1 LILIF
6 IVLNMKM
13 NKIIIIITVFVFS
26 VSLAQN
32 TTILFLRDGSII
44 QGTITHEKPNKIF
57 LKTEM
62 GFVQIKPEDIIGRE
76 DLAKKGD
83 LTYMSDQIE
92 FVRRYVENLSGK
104 TISWKDS
111 LQNKID
117 NLYQVYKG
125 FEILQ
130 QEFEADLL
138 RLHTKDQEKSK
149 QLLEVAHDI
158 IEHEVDISLNRQ
170 NLGLVEDTISY
181 INNGLSVAEDNLAK
195 NINQTYV
202 LSGSTANMMD
212 DIDAVSKEI
221 INNKSQIDI
230 MSGSVANL
238 YREVQRVEKSFEFIN
253 RSIKENRGSI
263 GLNQES
269 INANHNAI
277 IELGNSLDK
286 KIDALHD
293 SLKVSQNELVSTM
306 ELLWKQNKK
315 SLNDINET
323 FNDSLYSVN
332 RRIKTI
338 DIKAGDV
345 SGDLEVYITE
355 LKASIENI
363 NKAIATI
370 NGNISG
376 IERNVDGVS
385 SKLEVLSTQV
395 SKIKKK

>member
-1 LILIF
+1 
-6 IVLNMKM
+6 M
-13 NKIIIIITVFVFS
+13 KIIKIIFFLVI
-26 VSLAQN
+26 VSLSMGFSQN

-57 LKTEM
+57 LKTDM

-104 TISWKDS
+104 TVSWKDS

-117 NLYQVYKG
+117 NLYQIYKG

-149 QLLEVAHDI
+149 QMLEITHDI
-158 IEHEVDISLNRQ
+158 VEHEVDISLNRQ
-170 NLGLVEDTISY
+170 NIGLVGDTINY
-181 INNGLSVAEDNLAK
+181 INNGLTIAEDNLAK
-195 NINQTYV
+195 NINQTFV
-202 LSGSTANMMD
+202 LSGSTANIMD
-212 DIDAVSKEI
+212 DIGAVSDELT
-221 INNKSQIDI
+221 NNKSQIDI

-277 IELGNSLDK
+277 IELGNAIDK
-286 KIDALHD
+286 KIESLHD

-315 SLNDINET
+315 SVSDVNET

-332 RRIKTI
+332 RKVKKI
-338 DIKAGDV
+338 DNKVDDID
-345 SGDLEVYITE
+345 GDLEVYITE

-363 NKAIATI
+363 NKAIAVI

-385 SKLEVLSTQV
+385 SKLETLSTQV

>member
-1 LILIF
+1 
-6 IVLNMKM
+6 MKM
-13 NKIIIIITVFVFS
+13 NKIIIIITTFVFS
-26 VSLAQN
+26 ISLAQN

-104 TISWKDS
+104 TVSWKDS

-149 QLLEVAHDI
+149 QLLEITHDI
-158 IEHEVDISLNRQ
+158 VEHEVDISLNRQ
-170 NLGLVEDTISY
+170 NIGLVGDTIGY

-212 DIDAVSKEI
+212 DIDAVSNEI
-221 INNKSQIDI
+221 TNNRSQIDI

-315 SLNDINET
+315 SVNDINET

-332 RRIKTI
+332 RKVKTI
-338 DIKAGDV
+338 DTKVSDV

-370 NGNISG
+370 NGSISG

-385 SKLEVLSTQV
+385 SKLEALSTQV

>member
-1 LILIF
+1 
-6 IVLNMKM
+6 MKM
-13 NKIIIIITVFVFS
+13 NKIIIIITMFVFS

-104 TISWKDS
+104 TVSWKDS

-149 QLLEVAHDI
+149 QLLEITHDI
-158 IEHEVDISLNRQ
+158 VEHEVDISLNRQ
-170 NLGLVEDTISY
+170 NIGLVGDTIGY

-212 DIDAVSKEI
+212 DIDAVSNEI
-221 INNKSQIDI
+221 TNNKSQIDI

-315 SLNDINET
+315 SVNDINET

-332 RRIKTI
+332 RRVKTI
-338 DIKAGDV
+338 DTKVGDV

-370 NGNISG
+370 NGSISG

-385 SKLEVLSTQV
+385 SKLEALSTQV

>member
-1 LILIF
+1 
-6 IVLNMKM
+6 M
-13 NKIIIIITVFVFS
+13 KIIKIIFFLVI
-26 VSLAQN
+26 VSLSMGFSQN

-57 LKTEM
+57 LKTDM

-104 TISWKDS
+104 TVSWKDS

-117 NLYQVYKG
+117 NLYQIYKG

-149 QLLEVAHDI
+149 QMLEITHDI
-158 IEHEVDISLNRQ
+158 VEHEVDISLNRQ
-170 NLGLVEDTISY
+170 NIGLVGDTINH
-181 INNGLSVAEDNLAK
+181 INNGLSIAEDNLAK
-195 NINQTYV
+195 NINQTFV
-202 LSGSTANMMD
+202 LSGSTANIMD
-212 DIDAVSKEI
+212 DIGAVSDELT
-221 INNKSQIDI
+221 NNKSQIDI

-277 IELGNSLDK
+277 IELGNAIDK
-286 KIDALHD
+286 KIESLHD

-315 SLNDINET
+315 SVSDVNET

-332 RRIKTI
+332 RKVKKI
-338 DIKAGDV
+338 DNKVDDID
-345 SGDLEVYITE
+345 GDLEVYITE

-363 NKAIATI
+363 NKAIAVI

-385 SKLEVLSTQV
+385 SKLETLSTQV

>member
-1 LILIF
+1 
-6 IVLNMKM
+6 M
-13 NKIIIIITVFVFS
+13 KIIKIIFFLIIAQSSMGFS
-26 VSLAQN
+26 QN

-57 LKTEM
+57 LKTDM

-104 TISWKDS
+104 TVSWKDS

-117 NLYQVYKG
+117 NLYQIYKG

-138 RLHTKDQEKSK
+138 RLHSKDQEKSK
-149 QLLEVAHDI
+149 QLLEITHDI
-158 IEHEVDISLNRQ
+158 VEHEVDISLNRQ
-170 NLGLVEDTISY
+170 NIGLVGDTINY
-181 INNGLSVAEDNLAK
+181 INNGLTIAEDNLAK
-195 NINQTYV
+195 NINQTFV
-202 LSGSTANMMD
+202 LSGSTANIMD
-212 DIDAVSKEI
+212 DIGAVSNELT
-221 INNKSQIDI
+221 NNKSQIDI

-277 IELGNSLDK
+277 IELGNAIDK
-286 KIDALHD
+286 KIESLHD

-315 SLNDINET
+315 SVSDVNET

-332 RRIKTI
+332 RKVKKI
-338 DIKAGDV
+338 DNKVDDID
-345 SGDLEVYITE
+345 GDLEVYITE

-363 NKAIATI
+363 NKAIAVI

-385 SKLEVLSTQV
+385 SKLEILSTQV

>member
-1 LILIF
+1 
-6 IVLNMKM
+6 MKM
-13 NKIIIIITVFVFS
+13 NKIIIIITMLVFS

-104 TISWKDS
+104 TVSWKDS

-149 QLLEVAHDI
+149 QLLEITHDI
-158 IEHEVDISLNRQ
+158 VEHEVDISLNRQ
-170 NLGLVEDTISY
+170 NIGLVGDTIGY

-212 DIDAVSKEI
+212 DIDAVSNEI
-221 INNKSQIDI
+221 TNNKSQIDI

-315 SLNDINET
+315 SVNDINET

-332 RRIKTI
+332 RRVKTI
-338 DIKAGDV
+338 DTKVSDV

-370 NGNISG
+370 NGSISG

-385 SKLEVLSTQV
+385 SKLEALSTQV

>member
-1 LILIF
+1 
-6 IVLNMKM
+6 M
-13 NKIIIIITVFVFS
+13 KIIKIIFFLVIVSSSMGFS
-26 VSLAQN
+26 QN

-57 LKTEM
+57 LKTDM

-104 TISWKDS
+104 TVSWKDS

-117 NLYQVYKG
+117 NLYQIYKG

-149 QLLEVAHDI
+149 QMLEITHDI
-158 IEHEVDISLNRQ
+158 VEHEVDISINRQ
-170 NLGLVEDTISY
+170 NIGLVGDTINH
-181 INNGLSVAEDNLAK
+181 INNGLTIAEDNLAK
-195 NINQTYV
+195 NINQTFV
-202 LSGSTANMMD
+202 LSGSTANIMD
-212 DIDAVSKEI
+212 DIGAVSDELT
-221 INNKSQIDI
+221 NNKSQIDI

-277 IELGNSLDK
+277 IELGNAIDK
-286 KIDALHD
+286 KIESLHD

-315 SLNDINET
+315 SVSDVNET

-332 RRIKTI
+332 RKVKKI
-338 DIKAGDV
+338 DNKVDDLD
-345 SGDLEVYITE
+345 GDLEVYITE

-363 NKAIATI
+363 NKAIAVI

-385 SKLEVLSTQV
+385 SKLETLSTQV

>member
-1 LILIF
+1 
-6 IVLNMKM
+6 M
-13 NKIIIIITVFVFS
+13 KIIKIIFFLVIVSSSMGFS
-26 VSLAQN
+26 QN

-57 LKTEM
+57 LKTDM

-104 TISWKDS
+104 TVSWKDS

-117 NLYQVYKG
+117 NLYQIYKG

-149 QLLEVAHDI
+149 QMLEITHDI
-158 IEHEVDISLNRQ
+158 VEHEVDISLNRQ
-170 NLGLVEDTISY
+170 NIGLVGDTINH
-181 INNGLSVAEDNLAK
+181 INNGLTIAEDNLAK
-195 NINQTYV
+195 NINQTFV
-202 LSGSTANMMD
+202 LSGSTANIMD
-212 DIDAVSKEI
+212 DISAVSDELT
-221 INNKSQIDI
+221 NNKSQIDI

-277 IELGNSLDK
+277 IELGNAIDK
-286 KIDALHD
+286 KIESLHD

-315 SLNDINET
+315 SVSDVNET

-332 RRIKTI
+332 RKVKKI
-338 DIKAGDV
+338 DNKVDDID
-345 SGDLEVYITE
+345 GDLEVYITE

-363 NKAIATI
+363 NKAIAVI

-385 SKLEVLSTQV
+385 SKLETLSTQV

>member
-1 LILIF
+1 
-6 IVLNMKM
+6 MKM
-13 NKIIIIITVFVFS
+13 NKIIIIITMFVFS

-149 QLLEVAHDI
+149 QLLEIAHDI

-170 NLGLVEDTISY
+170 NIGLVGDTISY

-212 DIDAVSKEI
+212 DIDAVSNEI

-338 DIKAGDV
+338 DIKAGDT
-345 SGDLEVYITE
+345 SGDLEIYITE

>member
-1 LILIF
+1 
-6 IVLNMKM
+6 MK
-13 NKIIIIITVFVFS
+13 KIIIILTMFMLS

-149 QLLEVAHDI
+149 QLLEITHDI
-158 IEHEVDISLNRQ
+158 VEHEVDISLNRQ
-170 NLGLVEDTISY
+170 NIGLVGDTIGY

-212 DIDAVSKEI
+212 DIDAVSNEI
-221 INNKSQIDI
+221 TNNKSQIDI

-315 SLNDINET
+315 SVNDINET

-332 RRIKTI
+332 RRVKTI
-338 DIKAGDV
+338 DTKVSDV

-370 NGNISG
+370 NGSISG

-385 SKLEVLSTQV
+385 SKLEALSTQV

>member
-1 LILIF
+1 MVSII
-6 IVLNMKM
+6 KM
-13 NKIIIIITVFVFS
+13 NKII
-26 VSLAQN
+26 VSLIIGLTALGFSQN

-57 LKTEM
+57 LKTDM
-62 GFVQIKPEDIIGRE
+62 GFIQIKPEDIIGRE

-92 FVRRYVENLSGK
+92 FVRRYVESLSGK
-104 TISWKDS
+104 TVSWKDS
-111 LQNKID
+111 LQSNIE
-117 NLYQVYKG
+117 NLYQIYRGV
-125 FEILQ
+125 EILQ

-138 RLHTKDQEKSK
+138 RLYTKEQEKTK
-149 QLLEVAHDI
+149 QLLEITHDI
-158 IEHEVDISLNRQ
+158 VEHEVDISLNRQ
-170 NLGLVEDTISY
+170 NIGLVGDTISN
-181 INNGLSVAEDNLAK
+181 INNGLAIAENNLAK

-212 DIDAVSKEI
+212 DIDGVSNEI

-238 YREVQRVEKSFEFIN
+238 YREVQRVEKSFEFMN

-277 IELGNSLDK
+277 IELGNAVDK

-315 SLNDINET
+315 SVTDINDT
-323 FNDSLYSVN
+323 FNDSLYNAN
-332 RRIKTI
+332 RKIKKI
-338 DIKAGDV
+338 DTKVDDID
-345 SGDLEVYITE
+345 SDLEIYITE
-355 LKASIENI
+355 LKASIESI
-363 NKAIATI
+363 NKAIAVI
-370 NGNISG
+370 NGNING
-376 IERNVDGVS
+376 IENSVNGVS
-385 SKLEVLSTQV
+385 SKLESLSTQV

>member
-1 LILIF
+1 
-6 IVLNMKM
+6 MKM
-13 NKIIIIITVFVFS
+13 NKIIIILTMFMFS

-104 TISWKDS
+104 TVSWKDS

-149 QLLEVAHDI
+149 QLLEITHDI
-158 IEHEVDISLNRQ
+158 VEHEVDISLNRQ
-170 NLGLVEDTISY
+170 NIGLVGDTIGY

-212 DIDAVSKEI
+212 DIDAVSNEI
-221 INNKSQIDI
+221 TNNKSQIDI

-315 SLNDINET
+315 SVNDINET
-323 FNDSLYSVN
+323 FNDSLYSIN
-332 RRIKTI
+332 RKVKTI
-338 DIKAGDV
+338 DTKVEDFG
-345 SGDLEVYITE
+345 GDLEVYITE

-370 NGNISG
+370 NGSISG

-385 SKLEVLSTQV
+385 SKLEALSTQV

>member
-1 LILIF
+1 
-6 IVLNMKM
+6 MKM
-13 NKIIIIITVFVFS
+13 NKIIIIIAMFVFS

-149 QLLEVAHDI
+149 QLLEITHDI
-158 IEHEVDISLNRQ
+158 VEHEVDISLNRQ
-170 NLGLVEDTISY
+170 NIGLVGDTIGY

-212 DIDAVSKEI
+212 DIDAVSNEI
-221 INNKSQIDI
+221 TNNKSQIDI

-315 SLNDINET
+315 SVNDINEA
-323 FNDSLYSVN
+323 FNDSLYSIN
-332 RRIKTI
+332 RKVKII
-338 DIKAGDV
+338 DTKVGDAG
-345 SGDLEVYITE
+345 GDLEMYITE

-385 SKLEVLSTQV
+385 SKLEALSTQV

>member
-1 LILIF
+1 MVSII
-6 IVLNMKM
+6 KM
-13 NKIIIIITVFVFS
+13 NKII
-26 VSLAQN
+26 VSLIIVLTTLGFSQN

-57 LKTEM
+57 LKTDM
-62 GFVQIKPEDIIGRE
+62 GFIQIKPEDIIGRE

-92 FVRRYVENLSGK
+92 FVRRYVESLSGK
-104 TISWKDS
+104 TVSWKDS
-111 LQNKID
+111 LQSNIE
-117 NLYQVYKG
+117 NLYQIYRGV
-125 FEILQ
+125 EILQ

-138 RLHTKDQEKSK
+138 RLYTKEQEKTK
-149 QLLEVAHDI
+149 QLLEITHDI
-158 IEHEVDISLNRQ
+158 VEHEVDISLNRQ
-170 NLGLVEDTISY
+170 NIGLVGDTISN
-181 INNGLSVAEDNLAK
+181 INNGLAIAENNLAK

-212 DIDAVSKEI
+212 DIDGVSNEI

-277 IELGNSLDK
+277 IELGNSFDK

-315 SLNDINET
+315 SVTDINDT
-323 FNDSLYSVN
+323 FNDSLYTAN
-332 RRIKTI
+332 RKIKKI
-338 DIKAGDV
+338 DNKVDDID
-345 SGDLEVYITE
+345 SDLEIYITE
-355 LKASIENI
+355 LKASIEAI
-363 NKAIATI
+363 NKAIAVI
-370 NGNISG
+370 NGNING
-376 IERNVDGVS
+376 IENSVNGVS
-385 SKLEVLSTQV
+385 SKLESLSTQV

>member
-1 LILIF
+1 MVSII
-6 IVLNMKM
+6 KM
-13 NKIIIIITVFVFS
+13 NKII
-26 VSLAQN
+26 VSLIIVLTTLGFSQN

-57 LKTEM
+57 LKTDM
-62 GFVQIKPEDIIGRE
+62 GFIQIKPEDIIGRE

-92 FVRRYVENLSGK
+92 FVRRYVESLSGK
-104 TISWKDS
+104 TVSWKDS
-111 LQNKID
+111 LQSNIE
-117 NLYQVYKG
+117 NLYQIYRGV
-125 FEILQ
+125 EILQ

-138 RLHTKDQEKSK
+138 RLHTKEQEKTK
-149 QLLEVAHDI
+149 QLLEITHDI
-158 IEHEVDISLNRQ
+158 VEHEVDISLNRQ
-170 NLGLVEDTISY
+170 NIGLVGDTISN
-181 INNGLSVAEDNLAK
+181 INNGLAIAENNLAK

-212 DIDAVSKEI
+212 DIDGVSNEI

-277 IELGNSLDK
+277 IELGNSFDK

-315 SLNDINET
+315 SVTDINDT
-323 FNDSLYSVN
+323 FNDSLYNAN
-332 RRIKTI
+332 RKIKKI
-338 DIKAGDV
+338 DTKVDDID
-345 SGDLEVYITE
+345 SDLEIYITE
-355 LKASIENI
+355 LKASIEAI
-363 NKAIATI
+363 NKAIAVI
-370 NGNISG
+370 NGNING
-376 IERNVDGVS
+376 IENSVNGVS
-385 SKLEVLSTQV
+385 SKLESLSTQV

>member
-1 LILIF
+1 
-6 IVLNMKM
+6 
-13 NKIIIIITVFVFS
+13 
-26 VSLAQN
+26 
-32 TTILFLRDGSII
+32 
-44 QGTITHEKPNKIF
+44 
-57 LKTEM
+57 M

-104 TISWKDS
+104 TVSWKDS

-149 QLLEVAHDI
+149 QLLEITHDI
-158 IEHEVDISLNRQ
+158 VEHEVDISLNRQ
-170 NLGLVEDTISY
+170 NIGLVGDTIGY

-212 DIDAVSKEI
+212 DIDAVSNEI
-221 INNKSQIDI
+221 TNNKSQIDI

-315 SLNDINET
+315 SVNDINET

-332 RRIKTI
+332 RRVKTI
-338 DIKAGDV
+338 DTKVGDV

-370 NGNISG
+370 NGSISG

-385 SKLEVLSTQV
+385 SKLEALSTQV
-395 SKIKKK
+395 SKNKKK

>member
-1 LILIF
+1 
-6 IVLNMKM
+6 M
-13 NKIIIIITVFVFS
+13 KIIKIIFFLVVVLSSMGFS
-26 VSLAQN
+26 QN

-57 LKTEM
+57 LKTDM

-104 TISWKDS
+104 TVSWKDS

-117 NLYQVYKG
+117 NLYQIYKG

-138 RLHTKDQEKSK
+138 RLHSKDQEKSK
-149 QLLEVAHDI
+149 QLLEITHDI
-158 IEHEVDISLNRQ
+158 VEHEVDISLNRQ
-170 NLGLVEDTISY
+170 NIGLVGDTINH
-181 INNGLSVAEDNLAK
+181 INNGLTVAEDNLAR
-195 NINQTYV
+195 NINQTFV
-202 LSGSTANMMD
+202 LSGSTANIMD
-212 DIDAVSKEI
+212 DIGAVSDELT
-221 INNKSQIDI
+221 NNKSQIDI

-277 IELGNSLDK
+277 LELGNAIDK
-286 KIDALHD
+286 KIESLHD
-293 SLKVSQNELVSTM
+293 SLRVSQNELVSTM

-315 SLNDINET
+315 SVSDVNET

-332 RRIKTI
+332 RKVKKI
-338 DIKAGDV
+338 DNKVEDID
-345 SGDLEVYITE
+345 GDLEVYITE

-363 NKAIATI
+363 NKAIAVI

-385 SKLEVLSTQV
+385 SKLETLSTQV

>member
-1 LILIF
+1 MVSII
-6 IVLNMKM
+6 KM
-13 NKIIIIITVFVFS
+13 NKII
-26 VSLAQN
+26 VSLVIVLTTLGFSQN

-57 LKTEM
+57 LKTDM
-62 GFVQIKPEDIIGRE
+62 GFIQIKPEDIIGRE

-92 FVRRYVENLSGK
+92 FVRRYVESLSGK
-104 TISWKDS
+104 TVSWKDS
-111 LQNKID
+111 LQSNIE
-117 NLYQVYKG
+117 NLYQIYRGV
-125 FEILQ
+125 EILQ

-138 RLHTKDQEKSK
+138 RLHTKEQEKTK
-149 QLLEVAHDI
+149 QLLEITHDI
-158 IEHEVDISLNRQ
+158 VEHEVDISLNRQ
-170 NLGLVEDTISY
+170 NIGLVGDTISN
-181 INNGLSVAEDNLAK
+181 INNGLSIAEDNIAK

-212 DIDAVSKEI
+212 DIDGVSNEI
-221 INNKSQIDI
+221 VNNKSQIDI

-277 IELGNSLDK
+277 IELGNSFDK

-315 SLNDINET
+315 SVTDINDT
-323 FNDSLYSVN
+323 FNDSLYNAN
-332 RRIKTI
+332 RKIKKI
-338 DIKAGDV
+338 DTKVDDID
-345 SGDLEVYITE
+345 SDLEIYITE
-355 LKASIENI
+355 LKASIEAI
-363 NKAIATI
+363 NKAIAVI
-370 NGNISG
+370 NGNING
-376 IERNVDGVS
+376 IENSVNGVS
-385 SKLEVLSTQV
+385 SKLESLSTQV

>member
-1 LILIF
+1 MVSII
-6 IVLNMKM
+6 KM
-13 NKIIIIITVFVFS
+13 NKII
-26 VSLAQN
+26 VSLIIVLTTLGFSQN

-57 LKTEM
+57 LKTDM
-62 GFVQIKPEDIIGRE
+62 GFIQIKPEDIIGRE

-92 FVRRYVENLSGK
+92 FVRRYVESLSGK
-104 TISWKDS
+104 TVSWKDS
-111 LQNKID
+111 LNSNIE
-117 NLYQVYKG
+117 NLYQIYRGV
-125 FEILQ
+125 EILQ

-138 RLHTKDQEKSK
+138 RLHTKEQEKTK
-149 QLLEVAHDI
+149 QLLEITHDI
-158 IEHEVDISLNRQ
+158 VEHEVDISLNRQ
-170 NLGLVEDTISY
+170 NIGLVGDTISN
-181 INNGLSVAEDNLAK
+181 INNGLAIAENNLAK

-212 DIDAVSKEI
+212 DIDGVSNEI

-277 IELGNSLDK
+277 IELGNSFEE

-315 SLNDINET
+315 SVTDINDT
-323 FNDSLYSVN
+323 YNDSLYNAN
-332 RRIKTI
+332 RKIKKI
-338 DIKAGDV
+338 DTKVDDID
-345 SGDLEVYITE
+345 SDLEIYITE
-355 LKASIENI
+355 LKASIEAI
-363 NKAIATI
+363 NKAIAVI
-370 NGNISG
+370 NGNING
-376 IERNVDGVS
+376 IENSVNGVS
-385 SKLEVLSTQV
+385 SKLESLSTQV

>member
-1 LILIF
+1 LTTLG
-6 IVLNMKM
+6 
-13 NKIIIIITVFVFS
+13 FS
-26 VSLAQN
+26 QN

-57 LKTEM
+57 LKTDM
-62 GFVQIKPEDIIGRE
+62 GFIQIKPEDIIGRE

-92 FVRRYVENLSGK
+92 FVRRYVESLSGK
-104 TISWKDS
+104 TVSWKDS
-111 LQNKID
+111 LQSNIE
-117 NLYQVYKG
+117 NLYQIYRGV
-125 FEILQ
+125 EILQ

-138 RLHTKDQEKSK
+138 RLYTKEQEKTK
-149 QLLEVAHDI
+149 QLLEITHDI
-158 IEHEVDISLNRQ
+158 VEHEVDISLNRQ
-170 NLGLVEDTISY
+170 NIGLVGDTISN
-181 INNGLSVAEDNLAK
+181 INNGLAIAENNLAK

-212 DIDAVSKEI
+212 DIDGVSNEI

-269 INANHNAI
+269 INSNHNAI
-277 IELGNSLDK
+277 IELGNSFDK

-315 SLNDINET
+315 SVTDINDT
-323 FNDSLYSVN
+323 FNDSLYNAN
-332 RRIKTI
+332 RKIKKI
-338 DIKAGDV
+338 DTKIDDID
-345 SGDLEVYITE
+345 SDLEIYITE
-355 LKASIENI
+355 LKSSIESI
-363 NKAIATI
+363 NKAIAVI
-370 NGNISG
+370 NGNING
-376 IERNVDGVS
+376 IENSVNGVS
-385 SKLEVLSTQV
+385 SKLETLSTQV

>member
-1 LILIF
+1 
-6 IVLNMKM
+6 MKM
-13 NKIIIIITVFVFS
+13 NKIIIIITMFVFS

-104 TISWKDS
+104 TVSWKDS

-149 QLLEVAHDI
+149 QLLEITHDI
-158 IEHEVDISLNRQ
+158 VEHEVDISLNRQ
-170 NLGLVEDTISY
+170 NIGLVGDTIGY

-212 DIDAVSKEI
+212 DIDAVSNEI
-221 INNKSQIDI
+221 TNNKSQIDI

-315 SLNDINET
+315 SVNDINET

-332 RRIKTI
+332 RKVKTI
-338 DIKAGDV
+338 DTKV
-345 SGDLEVYITE
+345 
-355 LKASIENI
+355 
-363 NKAIATI
+363 
-370 NGNISG
+370 
-376 IERNVDGVS
+376 ERCWWRFRGLYN
-385 SKLEVLSTQV
+385 
-395 SKIKKK
+395 

>member
-1 LILIF
+1 
-6 IVLNMKM
+6 MKM
-13 NKIIIIITVFVFS
+13 NKIIIIIAIFVFS

-104 TISWKDS
+104 TVSWKDS

-149 QLLEVAHDI
+149 QLLEITHDI
-158 IEHEVDISLNRQ
+158 VEHEVDISLNRQ
-170 NLGLVEDTISY
+170 NIGLVGDTIGY

-212 DIDAVSKEI
+212 DIDAVSNEI
-221 INNKSQIDI
+221 TNNKSQIDI

-315 SLNDINET
+315 SVNDINET

-332 RRIKTI
+332 RRVKTI
-338 DIKAGDV
+338 DTKVSDV

-370 NGNISG
+370 NGSISG

-385 SKLEVLSTQV
+385 SKLEALSTQV

>member
-1 LILIF
+1 MVSI
-6 IVLNMKM
+6 M
-13 NKIIIIITVFVFS
+13 KIIKIIFFLVIVSSSMGFS
-26 VSLAQN
+26 QN

-57 LKTEM
+57 LKTDM

-104 TISWKDS
+104 TVSWKDS

-117 NLYQVYKG
+117 NLYQIYKG

-149 QLLEVAHDI
+149 QMLEITHDI
-158 IEHEVDISLNRQ
+158 VEHEVDISINRQ
-170 NLGLVEDTISY
+170 NIGLVGDTINH
-181 INNGLSVAEDNLAK
+181 INNGLTIAEDNLAK
-195 NINQTYV
+195 NINQTFV
-202 LSGSTANMMD
+202 LSGSTANIMD
-212 DIDAVSKEI
+212 DIGAVSDELT
-221 INNKSQIDI
+221 NNKSQIDI

-277 IELGNSLDK
+277 LELGNAIDK
-286 KIDALHD
+286 KIESLHD
-293 SLKVSQNELVSTM
+293 SLRVSQNELVSTM

-315 SLNDINET
+315 SVSDVNET

-332 RRIKTI
+332 RKVKKI
-338 DIKAGDV
+338 DNKVDDID
-345 SGDLEVYITE
+345 GDLEVYITE

-363 NKAIATI
+363 NKAIAVI

-385 SKLEVLSTQV
+385 SKLETLSTQV

>member
-1 LILIF
+1 
-6 IVLNMKM
+6 MKM
-13 NKIIIIITVFVFS
+13 NKIIIIITMFMFS

-149 QLLEVAHDI
+149 QLLEITHDI
-158 IEHEVDISLNRQ
+158 VEHEVDISLNRQ
-170 NLGLVEDTISY
+170 NIDLVGDTIGY

-212 DIDAVSKEI
+212 DIDAVSNDI
-221 INNKSQIDI
+221 TNNKSQIDI

-286 KIDALHD
+286 KIDALND

-315 SLNDINET
+315 SVNDINET

-332 RRIKTI
+332 RRVKTM
-338 DIKAGDV
+338 DTKVSDV

-370 NGNISG
+370 NGSISG

-385 SKLEVLSTQV
+385 SKLEALSTQV

>member
-1 LILIF
+1 
-6 IVLNMKM
+6 MKM
-13 NKIIIIITVFVFS
+13 NKIIIILTMFMFS

-104 TISWKDS
+104 TVSWKDS

-149 QLLEVAHDI
+149 QLLEITHDI
-158 IEHEVDISLNRQ
+158 VEHEVDISLNRQ
-170 NLGLVEDTISY
+170 NIGLVGDTIGY

-212 DIDAVSKEI
+212 DIDAVSNEI
-221 INNKSQIDI
+221 TNNRSQIDI

-277 IELGNSLDK
+277 IELGSSLDK

-315 SLNDINET
+315 SVNDINEA
-323 FNDSLYSVN
+323 FNDSLYSIN
-332 RRIKTI
+332 RKVKTI
-338 DIKAGDV
+338 DTKVEDAG
-345 SGDLEVYITE
+345 GDLEVYITE

-385 SKLEVLSTQV
+385 SKLEALSTQV

>member
-1 LILIF
+1 
-6 IVLNMKM
+6 MKM
-13 NKIIIIITVFVFS
+13 NKIIIIITMFVFS

-104 TISWKDS
+104 TVSWKDS

-149 QLLEVAHDI
+149 QLLEITHDI
-158 IEHEVDISLNRQ
+158 VEHEVDISLNRQ
-170 NLGLVEDTISY
+170 NIGLVGDTIGY

-212 DIDAVSKEI
+212 DIDAVSNEI
-221 INNKSQIDI
+221 TNNKSQIDI

-315 SLNDINET
+315 SVNDINET

-332 RRIKTI
+332 RRVKTI
-338 DIKAGDV
+338 DTKVSDV

-370 NGNISG
+370 NGSISG

-385 SKLEVLSTQV
+385 SKLEALSTQV

>member
-1 LILIF
+1 MVSII
-6 IVLNMKM
+6 KM
-13 NKIIIIITVFVFS
+13 NKII
-26 VSLAQN
+26 VSLIIGLTALGFSQN

-57 LKTEM
+57 LKTDM
-62 GFVQIKPEDIIGRE
+62 GFIQIKPEDIIGRE

-92 FVRRYVENLSGK
+92 FVRRYVESLSGK
-104 TISWKDS
+104 TVSWKDS
-111 LQNKID
+111 LQNNIE
-117 NLYQVYKG
+117 NLYQIYRGV
-125 FEILQ
+125 EILQ

-138 RLHTKDQEKSK
+138 RLYTKEQEKTK
-149 QLLEVAHDI
+149 QLLEITHDI
-158 IEHEVDISLNRQ
+158 VEHEVDISLNRQ
-170 NLGLVEDTISY
+170 NIGLVGDTISN
-181 INNGLSVAEDNLAK
+181 INNGLAIAENNLAK

-212 DIDAVSKEI
+212 DIDGVSNEI

-238 YREVQRVEKSFEFIN
+238 YREVQRVEKSFEFMN

-277 IELGNSLDK
+277 IELGNAVDK

-315 SLNDINET
+315 SVTDINDI
-323 FNDSLYSVN
+323 FNDSLYNAN
-332 RRIKTI
+332 RKIKKI
-338 DIKAGDV
+338 DTKVDDID
-345 SGDLEVYITE
+345 SDLEIYITE
-355 LKASIENI
+355 LKASIEAI
-363 NKAIATI
+363 NKAIAVI
-370 NGNISG
+370 NGNING
-376 IERNVDGVS
+376 IENSVNGVS
-385 SKLEVLSTQV
+385 SKLESLSTQV

>member
-1 LILIF
+1 
-6 IVLNMKM
+6 MKM
-13 NKIIIIITVFVFS
+13 NKIIITITMFMFS

-104 TISWKDS
+104 TITWKDS

-149 QLLEVAHDI
+149 QLLEITHDI
-158 IEHEVDISLNRQ
+158 VEHEVDISLNRQ
-170 NLGLVEDTISY
+170 NIGLVGDTIGY
-181 INNGLSVAEDNLAK
+181 INSGLSVAEDNLAK

-202 LSGSTANMMD
+202 LSGSTANIMD
-212 DIDAVSKEI
+212 DIDAVSNEI
-221 INNKSQIDI
+221 TNNKSQIDI

-315 SLNDINET
+315 SVNDINET

-332 RRIKTI
+332 RRVKTI
-338 DIKAGDV
+338 DTKVGDV

-370 NGNISG
+370 NGSISG

-385 SKLEVLSTQV
+385 SKLEALSTQV

>member
-1 LILIF
+1 
-6 IVLNMKM
+6 M
-13 NKIIIIITVFVFS
+13 KIIKIIFFLVI
-26 VSLAQN
+26 VSLSMGFSQN

-57 LKTEM
+57 LKTDM

-104 TISWKDS
+104 TVSWKDS

-117 NLYQVYKG
+117 NLYQIYKG

-149 QLLEVAHDI
+149 QMLEITHDI
-158 IEHEVDISLNRQ
+158 VEHEVDISLNRQ
-170 NLGLVEDTISY
+170 NIGLVGDTINH
-181 INNGLSVAEDNLAK
+181 INNGLSIAEDNLAK
-195 NINQTYV
+195 NINQTFV
-202 LSGSTANMMD
+202 LSGSTANIMD
-212 DIDAVSKEI
+212 DIGAVSDELT
-221 INNKSQIDI
+221 NNKSQIDI

-277 IELGNSLDK
+277 IELGNAIDK
-286 KIDALHD
+286 KIESLHD

-315 SLNDINET
+315 SVSDVNET

-332 RRIKTI
+332 RKVKKI
-338 DIKAGDV
+338 DNKVDDID
-345 SGDLEVYITE
+345 GDLEVYITE

-363 NKAIATI
+363 NKAIAVI

-385 SKLEVLSTQV
+385 SKLEALSTQV